1 MSPKSFEILA
11 INQFSAVPQSCL
23 TLCDPMDCSTPGFP
37 VHRQFLELA
46 QTHVHQ
52 VNDAIQPSHSFPFSF
67 CLQSFP
73 ASESF
78 PVSLFLTWTRWSH
91 LRPSGGQSIGVS
103 ASTSVIPMITQDWF
117 PLGWIG
123 LISFQSKGLSGV
135 FFSTTVQKHQFFGV
149 QLSLWYDSHLYMT
162 VGKNNS
168 FEYTDLFW

>member
-52 VNDAIQPSHSFPFSF
+52 VNDAIQPSYSFPFSF

-78 PVSLFLTWTRWSH
+78 PVSLFFA
-91 LRPSGGQSIGVS
+91 SGGQSIGVS
-103 ASTSVIPMITQDWF
+103 ASTSVIPMNTQDWF

-149 QLSLWYDSHLYMT
+149 QLSLWYDSHICTWLLE
-162 VGKNNS
+162 KQ
-168 FEYTDLFW
+168 